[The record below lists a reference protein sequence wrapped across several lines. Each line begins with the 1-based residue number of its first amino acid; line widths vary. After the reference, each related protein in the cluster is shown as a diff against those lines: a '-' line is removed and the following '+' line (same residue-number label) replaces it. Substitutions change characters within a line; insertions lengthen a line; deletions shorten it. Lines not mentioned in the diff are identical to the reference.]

1 MPVLSFFIETSDKK
15 TVALPA
21 PVSVVYNSE
30 YSVPADDI
38 SLSLPYV
45 GEIADK
51 ADFIFAYEGD
61 RLVFKG
67 IVDEVITL
75 CNSGG
80 LKTKIN
86 ARSMAGILLD
96 NEAQP
101 NIYNSAT
108 ADFIFKNNLK
118 PFGFTEFEADNSPYY
133 GNININK
140 GMSEWQVLENFCRNR
155 FSALPRIEGNGK
167 VIFDG
172 RLSSDKIFFSEHGEY
187 SFTSLIKQI
196 KKYRSV
202 SEVRVRLTES
212 GGYRSVL
219 KNEHYNSQ
227 VVRRRFVDALSGR
240 RSLSTADKILD
251 ESVNSS
257 FEITLECPYRLIDA
271 AGKKAEVQSRASGTT
286 ADLYIHSLRYTLDKN
301 GEKTTVVLRKVR

>member
-1 MPVLSFFIETSDKK
+1 MLRFSVETSDKK
-15 TVALPA
+15 TVNLPA

-30 YSVPADDI
+30 NSVPADDI
-38 SLSLPYV
+38 SLCLPFV
-45 GEIADK
+45 GDDADK

-67 IVDEVITL
+67 VVDEIITL
-75 CNSGG
+75 SNDGG

-86 ARSMAGILLD
+86 ARSMAGVLLD

-101 NIYNSAT
+101 NIYISAT
-108 ADFIFKNNLK
+108 ADFIFNNNLK
-118 PFGFTEFEADNSPYY
+118 PYGFTEFEAGASPYY
-133 GNININK
+133 GNLDINK

-155 FSALPRIEGNGK
+155 FSSIPRVKGNGK

-172 RLSSDKIFFSEHGEY
+172 RLGNDKIVFSEHGEY
-187 SFTSLIKQI
+187 SFSSLIKNI

-202 SEVRVRLTES
+202 SEVRLRLTES

-219 KNEHYNSQ
+219 KNEDYDSQ
-227 VVRRRFVDALSGR
+227 IMRRRFVDALSGR
-240 RSLSTADKILD
+240 RNAATADKILD
-251 ESVNSS
+251 ESANRS
-257 FEITLECPYRLIDA
+257 FEITLECPYRLIDV
-271 AGKKAEVQSRASGTT
+271 AGKRAEVHSLTFGTIT
-286 ADLYIHSLRYTLDKN
+286 DLYIHSLRYTLDKN